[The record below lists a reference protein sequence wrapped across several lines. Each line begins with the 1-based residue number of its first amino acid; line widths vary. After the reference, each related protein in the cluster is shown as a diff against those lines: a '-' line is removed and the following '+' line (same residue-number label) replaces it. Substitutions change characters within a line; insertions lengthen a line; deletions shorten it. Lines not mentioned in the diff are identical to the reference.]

1 MEKKPTTNMV
11 ILEGEITNLFD
22 KRNEKAPRNMV
33 MKVVEEYNGNTRTN
47 YIMVSTYK
55 DDGLRVGDVIRG
67 IGGIRTSSWENS
79 EGKKQSRTEIYLNSI
94 EVKDYHAQA
103 TQAPAKNDGVD
114 EVVPDDIPDEIN
126 MDDIPF

>member
-22 KRNEKAPRNMV
+22 KRSEKAPRNMV
-33 MKVVEEYNGNTRTN
+33 MKVVEEFNGNTRTN
-47 YIMVSTYK
+47 YIMVATYK

-67 IGGIRTSSWENS
+67 IGGLRTSSWEKD
-79 EGKKQSRTEIYLNSI
+79 GKKQSRTEIYLNSI
-94 EVKDYHAQA
+94 EVKDFHAQA
-103 TQAPAKNDGVD
+103 AQAQAQNDGVD